1 MVHTTQ
7 LVMGKKRKQKQK
19 KYNPLKMIKKMAREI
34 FMDIP
39 TETKVHKVKK
49 KYSRKVKHKK
59 RYDDE

>member
-1 MVHTTQ
+1 MDHTTK

>member
-1 MVHTTQ
+1 MS
-7 LVMGKKRKQKQK
+7 KRRKHKQKQK

-39 TETKVHKVKK
+39 TGTKVFKDKK

-59 RYDDE
+59 RYTDEN

>member
-1 MVHTTQ
+1 
-7 LVMGKKRKQKQK
+7 MGKKKKKKQKQFNLMK
-19 KYNPLKMIKKMAREI
+19 AAKKMAREI

-39 TETKVHKVKK
+39 TGTKVHKVKK